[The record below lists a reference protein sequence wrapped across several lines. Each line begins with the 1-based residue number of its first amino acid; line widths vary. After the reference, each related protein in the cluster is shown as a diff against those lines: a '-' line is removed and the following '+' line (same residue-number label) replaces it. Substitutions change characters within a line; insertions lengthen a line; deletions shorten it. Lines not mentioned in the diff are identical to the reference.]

1 MNRRDVLDINI
12 EQWGVARGI
21 VKHATPLSQANKTLE
36 EVHELIDAIN
46 DNDRDALMDAIGD
59 IYVTLIMQCS
69 VSGLDIEECIERAY
83 EEIKYRKGT
92 LLEDGT
98 FVKDEAN
105 ESGI

>member
-1 MNRRDVLDINI
+1 MNRRDTLDINI

-36 EVHELIDAIN
+36 EVHEMLDAIK

-69 VSGLDIEECIERAY
+69 VSSLDIDECIERAY
-83 EEIKYRKGT
+83 EEIKHRTGT

-98 FVKDEAN
+98 FVKDEDN
-105 ESGI
+105 EN